1 MAVAAAKNRFSK
13 ALKARRHTYDRDEVV
28 ELFRKVNEE
37 RVEEL
42 AGRLVGYIS
51 VNLPAAFEKRQGLS
65 HYRTNPYVLVT
76 AASVMKLGDP
86 AQFAKFLFDSK
97 LYMALETSFGKQI
110 EAAFVGRYPL
120 RATHLWTDPPEKLA
134 EFAALVGLDNETK
147 AQRRLESVWREI
159 DRSCVVGNR
168 RYLTSIKSGPNTI
181 NDTQVAGMTTAILN
195 NYRSWLAQSRAT
207 YKGVDVIDVVLGLT
221 YGTDKTTNNK
231 ENQILV
237 KLLDK
242 GFEEEDAEGKPGVL
256 IDTETRSVRVY
267 RCIGRDFWSFIGQP
281 DNPAEAN
288 FVFLEVLL
296 ALAKAL
302 GSGIAEADIET
313 RINLKLQQLANSLA
327 VLTFPRNSLPEWVR
341 DDFSEDQLFWFATAM
356 TAFFDKGI

>member
-1 MAVAAAKNRFSK
+1 MAVSVTKNRFSK

-28 ELFRKVNEE
+28 QLFLSVSEA
-37 RVEEL
+37 RVDAL
-42 AGRLVGYIS
+42 AEKLVGYIS

-76 AASVMKLGDP
+76 AASVMKLTDP
-86 AQFAKFLFDSK
+86 SNFAKFLFDSK

-120 RATHLWTDPPEKLA
+120 RASHLWTDPPEKLA
-134 EFAALVGLDNETK
+134 EFAALIGLDNETK

-159 DRSCVVGNR
+159 DRSCVVDNR
-168 RYLTSIKSGPNTI
+168 RFLTSIKSGPNTI

-195 NYRSWLAQSRAT
+195 NYRSWLVQTQQT
-207 YKGVDVIDVVLGLT
+207 YVGVDSIDVVLGLT

-242 GFEEEDAEGKPGVL
+242 GFEEEDADNKPGVL

-281 DNPAEAN
+281 DNPSEAN

-341 DDFSEDQLFWFATAM
+341 EDFTEDQLFWFATAM
-356 TAFFDKGI
+356 TAFFDEGI

>member
-1 MAVAAAKNRFSK
+1 MAIAATKNRFSK
-13 ALKARRHTYDRDEVV
+13 VLKSRRHTYDRDEVV
-28 ELFRKVNEE
+28 ELFRQVSEE
-37 RVEEL
+37 RVDEL

-76 AASVMKLGDP
+76 AASVMKLSDP

-120 RATHLWTDPPEKLA
+120 RATELWCDPPEKLA

-159 DRSCVVGNR
+159 DRSCVVANR
-168 RYLTSIKSGPNTI
+168 RFLTSIKSGPNTI

-195 NYRSWLAQSRAT
+195 NYRSWIAQSKET
-207 YKGVDVIDVVLGLT
+207 YAGVDSVDIVLGLT

-242 GFEEEDAEGKPGVL
+242 GFEEENPDEKPGVL
-256 IDTETRSVRVY
+256 IDSETRSVRVY

-281 DNPAEAN
+281 DSPLEAN
-288 FVFLEVLL
+288 FVFLEILL
-296 ALAKAL
+296 ALARL
-302 GSGIAEADIET
+302 RT
-313 RINLKLQQLANSLA
+313 H
-327 VLTFPRNSLPEWVR
+327 
-341 DDFSEDQLFWFATAM
+341 
-356 TAFFDKGI
+356 